1 MLIESYRVN
10 SKHRATKPSKNAS
23 IWTVPVWREIEL
35 FALSQKNS
43 VCEKTQTSWGCD
55 LKNAIGA
62 DLQNK
67 LFFAKFV
74 VDQKVWHG
82 YPVHPRDNDIP
93 PDHVLDNWLSLGTL
107 TKPQR
112 SKISEGKFIK

>member
-10 SKHRATKPSKNAS
+10 PKHRATKPSKSAS

-74 VDQKVWHG
+74 VDQKVWQ
-82 YPVHPRDNDIP
+82 DI
-93 PDHVLDNWLSLGTL
+93 
-107 TKPQR
+107 R
-112 SKISEGKFIK
+112 FIRGITTYLQIMCWITG